1 MMQRGCLWALTGKAS
16 DAVQTMAV
24 VAVFPSA
31 EAYCA
36 ATPPE
41 CVPFL
46 GIGAGARPL
55 LHTEATFRRA
65 RAFASNPQRLDCV
78 AGHVRLDLRN
88 VVANYPF
95 EKSLRFAGIQPNS
108 GHRDYS
114 RLSCGDGGYA
124 ARA

>member
-36 ATPPE
+36 ATPTE

-65 RAFASNPQRLDCV
+65 RAFARNPQRLDCV
-78 AGHVRLDLRN
+78 AEVIGFELRN
-88 VVANYPF
+88 VIAKYPF
-95 EKSLRFAGIQPNS
+95 ERSHRFPGSQLNS
-108 GHRDYS
+108 GHTDYS
-114 RLSCGDGGYA
+114 RLSSA
-124 ARA
+124 FQH